1 MLYKTVSL
9 GFCAATVSGYGVG
22 MSKLS
27 SSKVSRVGT
36 VEMAKKSVSANSTVD
51 TKAAVADAR
60 PRRSAH
66 IRAGSYCAKTRSTVA
81 RAPCSHLGLAL
92 SN

>member
-36 VEMAKKSVSANSTVD
+36 VEMAKKSVSAEAHRSRSHQPQMH
-51 TKAAVADAR
+51 AR
-60 PRRSAH
+60 RRRRS
-66 IRAGSYCAKTRSTVA
+66 S
-81 RAPCSHLGLAL
+81 
-92 SN
+92 